1 MLSEITQTPKETPV
15 SLMQNLDGQMK
26 YSKGKGK
33 TVNER
38 GIVIPFHVETRFN
51 ICMHIYDMEA
61 EVKLSGGGRKP
72 EAQEWGMRGG
82 QYE

>member
-26 YSKGKGK
+26 YSKRKGR
-33 TVNER
+33 TVNGR
-38 GIVIPFHVETRFN
+38 GIMIPLHVETRFN

-72 EAQEWGMRGG
+72 EAGVGNEGWVR
-82 QYE
+82 